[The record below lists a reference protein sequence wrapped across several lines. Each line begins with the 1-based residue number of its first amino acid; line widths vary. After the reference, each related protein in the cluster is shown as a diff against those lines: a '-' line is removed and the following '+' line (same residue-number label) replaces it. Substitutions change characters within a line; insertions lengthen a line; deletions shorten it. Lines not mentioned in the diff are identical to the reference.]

1 MPNNIYDTYLEAE
14 VFGAEPVKLVH
25 MLYRGAIEAAA
36 AARRHLAAG
45 AIRERSRQITK
56 IWSILHELM
65 CVLDLERGGE
75 IARHLGELYAYMQS
89 RLIEANSLQ
98 SDGPLAEVESLLG
111 TLCEAWRSPEPDEAA
126 VSDMAGYE
134 PVSCSY

>member
-25 MLYRGAIEAAA
+25 MLYRGAIEAVV

-56 IWSILHELM
+56 TWNILHELM
-65 CVLDLERGGE
+65 RVLDLEQGGE

-98 SDGPLAEVESLLG
+98 ADGPLAQVESLLG
-111 TLCEAWRSPEPDEAA
+111 TLCEAWRTPEPERAP
-126 VSDMAGYE
+126 VSDMAEYGQ
-134 PVSCSY
+134 VSCSY